1 MSISIIF
8 PIEVGDNGVPVS
20 NSSRTNVTSFRRL
33 SSIGGR
39 FGVQSFNDASPVDAI
54 KQNLKMLLLT
64 RPGEYVMDAS
74 YGIGLQDYLFLQ
86 EQEIDTASLE
96 SLINTQA
103 GTYMPY
109 MTIAGLSVTLDSL
122 SSMLRIRIEFFYN
135 ELTIPEVFE
144 LEVI

>member
-8 PIEVGDNGVPVS
+8 PLEFLPDAVPNPRLGIEGRYSVATSAMGVGSYADWS
-20 NSSRTNVTSFRRL
+20 
-33 SSIGGR
+33 
-39 FGVQSFNDASPVDAI
+39 QSDAI

-64 RPGEYVMDAS
+64 RAGEYVMDAS

-86 EQEIDTASLE
+86 EQEIDTGNLE
-96 SLINTQA
+96 SIIRTQA
-103 GTYMPY
+103 ESYMPY
-109 MTIAGLSVTLDSL
+109 MTISDLQVTLEPIN
-122 SSMLRIRIEFFYN
+122 SMMRIRIEFFYN

>member
-8 PIEVGDNGVPVS
+8 PLEFLPDAVPNPRLGIEGRYSVSTSAMGVGSYADWS
-20 NSSRTNVTSFRRL
+20 
-33 SSIGGR
+33 
-39 FGVQSFNDASPVDAI
+39 QSDAI

-64 RPGEYVMDAS
+64 RAGEYVMDAN

-86 EQEIDTASLE
+86 EQEIDTGNLE
-96 SLINTQA
+96 SIIKTQA
-103 GTYMPY
+103 ESYMPY
-109 MTIAGLSVTLDSL
+109 MTISDLQVTLEPIN
-122 SSMLRIRIEFFYN
+122 SMMRIRIEFFYN

>member
-8 PIEVGDNGVPVS
+8 PLEFLPDAVPNPRLGIEGRYSVATSAMGVGSYADWS
-20 NSSRTNVTSFRRL
+20 
-33 SSIGGR
+33 
-39 FGVQSFNDASPVDAI
+39 QSDAI

-64 RPGEYVMDAS
+64 RAGEYVMDAN

-86 EQEIDTASLE
+86 EQEIDTGNLE
-96 SLINTQA
+96 SIIRTQA
-103 GTYMPY
+103 ESYMPY
-109 MTIAGLSVTLDSL
+109 MTISDLQVTLEPIN
-122 SSMLRIRIEFFYN
+122 SMMRIRIEFFYN

>member
-8 PIEVGDNGVPVS
+8 PLEFLPDAVPNPRLGIEGRYSVGTSAMGVGS
-20 NSSRTNVTSFRRL
+20 YADWS
-33 SSIGGR
+33 
-39 FGVQSFNDASPVDAI
+39 QSDAI

-64 RPGEYVMDAS
+64 RAGEYVMDAN

-86 EQEIDTASLE
+86 EQEIDTGNLE
-96 SLINTQA
+96 SIIRTQA
-103 GTYMPY
+103 ESYMPY
-109 MTIAGLSVTLDSL
+109 MTISDLQVTLEPIN
-122 SSMLRIRIEFFYN
+122 SMMRIRIEFFYN

>member
-8 PIEVGDNGVPVS
+8 PLEFLPDAVPNPRLGIEGRYSVSTSAMGVGSYADWS
-20 NSSRTNVTSFRRL
+20 
-33 SSIGGR
+33 
-39 FGVQSFNDASPVDAI
+39 QSDAI

-64 RPGEYVMDAS
+64 RAGEYVMDAN

-86 EQEIDTASLE
+86 EQEIDTGNLE
-96 SLINTQA
+96 SIIRTQA
-103 GTYMPY
+103 ESYMPY
-109 MTIAGLSVTLDSL
+109 MTISDLQVTLEPIN
-122 SSMLRIRIEFFYN
+122 SMMRIRIEFFYN

>member
-8 PIEVGDNGVPVS
+8 PLEFLPDAVPNPRLGIEGRYSVSTSAMGVGSYADWS
-20 NSSRTNVTSFRRL
+20 
-33 SSIGGR
+33 
-39 FGVQSFNDASPVDAI
+39 QSDAI

-64 RPGEYVMDAS
+64 RAGEYVMDAS

-86 EQEIDTASLE
+86 EQEIDTGNLE
-96 SLINTQA
+96 SIIRTQA
-103 GTYMPY
+103 ESYMPY
-109 MTIAGLSVTLDSL
+109 MTISDLQVTLEPIN
-122 SSMLRIRIEFFYN
+122 SMMRIRIEFFYN

>member
-8 PIEVGDNGVPVS
+8 PLEFLPDAVPNPRLGIEGRYSVGTSAMGVGS
-20 NSSRTNVTSFRRL
+20 YADWS
-33 SSIGGR
+33 
-39 FGVQSFNDASPVDAI
+39 QSDAI

-64 RPGEYVMDAS
+64 RAGEYVMDAS

-86 EQEIDTASLE
+86 EQEIDTGNLE
-96 SLINTQA
+96 SIIRTQA
-103 GTYMPY
+103 ESYMPY
-109 MTIAGLSVTLDSL
+109 MTISDLQVTLEPIN
-122 SSMLRIRIEFFYN
+122 SMMRIRIEFFYN